1 MRMFLLT
8 CGTAIAALSATLVV
22 AVAAIGAP
30 AAEVD
35 GVWVDGTIH
44 RFSATVPAT
53 PGKPPTPLYA
63 MAPVHPSDPLHP
75 LVSARTKGF
84 GAHDHVVADPTPNAS
99 FKTVCKVTLTLP
111 GARAKVGTNVLIRQT
126 DDPTRTTA
134 ASLRG
139 EPRHGNEAAH
149 LCGPNRT
156 STPTRPGE
164 VRRHTGGVQLHHPT
178 SRLTPSAGSATV
190 ARCPQR
196 ATGGRPGGGPW
207 APG

>member
-30 AAEVD
+30 ADEVD

-53 PGKPPTPLYA
+53 PGKPTTPLYA
-63 MAPVHPSDPLHP
+63 IAPVHPSNPLHP

-84 GAHDHVVADPTPNAS
+84 GAHDHVIADPTPKAS

-111 GARAKVGTNVLIRQT
+111 GARARVGTNVLIRQT
-126 DDPTRTTA
+126 MTPLGRWPLLYA
-134 ASLRG
+134 ANLG
-139 EPRHGNEAAH
+139 TGMKP
-149 LCGPNRT
+149 LT
-156 STPTRPGE
+156 S
-164 VRRHTGGVQLHHPT
+164 
-178 SRLTPSAGSATV
+178 V
-190 ARCPQR
+190 ARIERSRQLGLAKSV
-196 ATGGRPGGGPW
+196 ATPAVFNCTIQPAG
-207 APG
+207 